1 MKVLFEN
8 IVREEIDSF
17 RKEFRMEIRN
27 SMKEYFA
34 SLMELEKGPV
44 LQVHAAV
51 TRNGLT
57 KAVRKTKRSQ
67 LADMKRNESV
77 FFEAPRGVTVER
89 WHSRWNSTRQ
99 QMQKITGFKWSLSND
114 RDQGGLWITRTR

>member
-1 MKVLFEN
+1 MKSFIEN
-8 IVREEIDSF
+8 VIREEV
-17 RKEFRMEIRN
+17 RTVV
-27 SMKEYFA
+27 KEYFG
-34 SLMELEKGPV
+34 SYLELEKGPV

-77 FFEAPRGVTVER
+77 FFKAPRGVTVER
-89 WHSRWNSTRQ
+89 WHSRWNGTRQ

-114 RDQGGLWITRTR
+114 RDQGGLWITRIG